1 MTRHTAFNPA
11 GSTETAVQVTRPR
24 RLAAVLLPLSIFF
37 VTGLMGLDF
46 GTHWDERGFQ
56 IAPVKRIVASGL
68 PLPGHYGYPS
78 FNYWVSTAALLPEMF
93 KAWVEHGVIRDRLLQ
108 YADTHSYLLRLRT
121 IFLMGSA
128 LSVLWVYLLVLR
140 WRDSVGEALLA
151 ASFLGLSWEV
161 AYHARWIATDTMLM
175 QFAALTLLLI
185 MLSRLE
191 PDKTRWLYLAAVTAG
206 LGFGTKYPGG
216 LLLIP
221 VLVAGYFAWK
231 QQREGLMKVLFL
243 LFLVFMTT
251 FLLSTPAVILRP
263 SETMNGVLYEIRH
276 YSTGHAG
283 HTVTP
288 GLEHAWRMLLY
299 FSSVLFSWYAPIAF
313 CFFSLSILGA
323 FVLLKEDGQTAL
335 LLLSF
340 PICYFVYF
348 SLQHAMVVRN
358 LLALTPFLAVLAA
371 RGVMVLWHMTRP
383 RRLPSGAIRF
393 RIARL
398 ALVLAIGGCLLINT
412 GWLVYAA
419 QTIADHHSDKFIRAV
434 TRHISAE
441 RGTRFYVSPRLQ
453 IQVRDV
459 GHALPPNIV
468 DDPAMADRVLLYAS
482 EGFEHW
488 QDWPANNPWLTEQW
502 FGPYEVNFNIYPNW
516 WGDDRIIE
524 LTEARARKLGILL
537 TRTAASTREQ

>member
-1 MTRHTAFNPA
+1 
-11 GSTETAVQVTRPR
+11 
-24 RLAAVLLPLSIFF
+24 
-37 VTGLMGLDF
+37 MGLDF

-78 FNYWVSTAALLPEMF
+78 FNYWVSTAALLPEVF
-93 KAWVEHGVIRDRLLQ
+93 QTWVEHGVIRDRLLQ

-140 WRDSVGEALLA
+140 WRDSVVEALLA

-175 QFAALTLLLI
+175 QFAALTLFLI

-216 LLLIP
+216 LLLVP

-231 QQREGLMKVLFL
+231 QQREHGLAKGLFL
-243 LFLVFMTT
+243 LFLVFTT
-251 FLLSTPAVILRP
+251 AFLLSTPAVILRP

-283 HTVTP
+283 HSVMP
-288 GLEHAWRMLLY
+288 GLVHAWRMLLY

-313 CFFSLSILGA
+313 FFFSLSILGA
-323 FVLLKEDGQTAL
+323 FVLFKEDRQTAL

-348 SLQHAMVVRN
+348 SLQSAMVVRN

-371 RGVMVLWHMTRP
+371 RGVMVLWHMSRP
-383 RRLPSGAIRF
+383 RRLQSGAIRF
-393 RIARL
+393 PIARL
-398 ALVLAIGGCLLINT
+398 ALALAIGGCLLINA

-434 TRHISAE
+434 ARHISAE
-441 RGTRFYVSPRLQ
+441 RETRFYLSPRLQ

-459 GHALPPNIV
+459 SPAFPPNIV
-468 DDPAMADRVLLYAS
+468 DDPAMADRVLLYAG

-524 LTEARARKLGILL
+524 LTEARARTLGILL
-537 TRTAASTREQ
+537 VRTAATKREQ